1 MDYLMEVD
9 VLRMFKYCK
18 ISGTVIRRRAL
29 RNLSPRDDV
38 MSNLYDLNPF
48 RPAKKLNSVKLLVL
62 FTDNNSN
69 SNLEWHSN
77 TILCLQDIH
86 MSETNSVVFVT

>member
-48 RPAKKLNSVKLLVL
+48 RPAKKLNSV
-62 FTDNNSN
+62 
-69 SNLEWHSN
+69 
-77 TILCLQDIH
+77 
-86 MSETNSVVFVT
+86 